1 MVKARIEPKLESPNK
16 KRKSPVITFS
26 LGGCEWTLTRSPD
39 LTELGYTR
47 PDTQSIVI
55 LEDVTDQTYAVT
67 FYHELVHAILFTMG
81 KSNHDEEFVDSF
93 GQLLYQYVKT
103 VKVK

>member
-1 MVKARIEPKLESPNK
+1 
-16 KRKSPVITFS
+16 
-26 LGGCEWTLTRSPD
+26 
-39 LTELGYTR
+39 
-47 PDTQSIVI
+47 VI